1 MYSKPSASKNIC
13 EKALYSRGFFYFH
26 TMPKKNTTAPQ
37 AVKFIITEMQG
48 GGFHPFVNVTIE
60 GLKCRFLIDTGA
72 SKSVIDKHFYE
83 TKLNRKLKVLRQ
95 ETTGLHSTVMESY
108 VGTLK
113 KLTIGKLAISG
124 YTIASVDLMHVNTT
138 YQKMKLKKIH
148 GILGSDLLQ
157 KHNMVIDYGQAKLF
171 I

>member
-1 MYSKPSASKNIC
+1 MSRSFLFSYMPKNNTSKPN
-13 EKALYSRGFFYFH
+13 
-26 TMPKKNTTAPQ
+26 
-37 AVKFIITEMQG
+37 AVKFVITEMLG

-60 GLKCRFLIDTGA
+60 GKKCRFLIDTGA

-83 TKLNRKLKVLRQ
+83 AKLGRKMKVLKQ

-113 KLTIGKLAISG
+113 KLAIGKLVIPA
-124 YTIASVDLMHVNTT
+124 YTVAGVDLMHVNTT
-138 YQKMKLKKIH
+138 YQKMKLKKIQ
-148 GILGSDLLQ
+148 GILGSDLLK
-157 KHNMVIDYGQAKLF
+157 KHNMVIYYGQSKLY

>member
-1 MYSKPSASKNIC
+1 
-13 EKALYSRGFFYFH
+13 
-26 TMPKKNTTAPQ
+26 MPKKNTNASKG
-37 AVKFIITEMQG
+37 VKFAVTEMMG

-60 GLKCRFLIDTGA
+60 GKKCRFLIDTGA

-83 TKLNRKLKVLRQ
+83 SKLNRKMKVIKQ

-113 KLTIGKLAISG
+113 KITIGKLIINSYPVAG
-124 YTIASVDLMHVNTT
+124 VDLMHVNST
-138 YQKMKLKKIH
+138 YQKMKLKKIQ
-148 GILGSDLLQ
+148 GILGSDLM
-157 KHNMVIDYGQAKLF
+157 KNYNMVIDYGQSKLF

>member
-1 MYSKPSASKNIC
+1 M
-13 EKALYSRGFFYFH
+13 SRSFLFSY
-26 TMPKKNTTAPQ
+26 MPKKNTSKPNG
-37 AVKFIITEMQG
+37 VKFVITEMQG

-60 GLKCRFLIDTGA
+60 GKKCRFLIDTGA

-83 TKLNRKLKVLRQ
+83 TKLGRKMKVLKQ

-113 KLTIGKLAISG
+113 KLTIGKLVIPA
-124 YTIASVDLMHVNTT
+124 YTVAGVDLMHVNMT
-138 YQKMKLKKIH
+138 YKKMKLKKIQ
-148 GILGSDLLQ
+148 GILGSDLLK
-157 KHNMVIDYGQAKLF
+157 KHNMVIDYGQSKLF